1 MTKLFVANGQLN
13 EKNMSK
19 RAADTEVLLNEV
31 HDRLP
36 GSEMHLRGIARMNYL
51 HSRFRKAGKILDED
65 MLHTLGSAVV
75 DMCRGVDAN
84 EWRRLTHVENCA
96 IGVFHKALGDV
107 MEIPFTY
114 LPSHESGWVDGAHFV
129 RELCNWTLAYELSAA
144 KPSESTKVIGQR
156 LMDLGTWNLPRF
168 VKPFLRRVISSKLD
182 RHMRISMEY
191 VLILTRKTTVNN
203 WPCSFPE
210 PGMAITILM
219 QIIVTIR
226 KLALGYLSFPRPES
240 RAVRV
245 LEEEADP
252 VTGLY
257 TTSLWIAHPWYV

>member
-1 MTKLFVANGQLN
+1 
-13 EKNMSK
+13 
-19 RAADTEVLLNEV
+19 
-31 HDRLP
+31 
-36 GSEMHLRGIARMNYL
+36 
-51 HSRFRKAGKILDED
+51 
-65 MLHTLGSAVV
+65 
-75 DMCRGVDAN
+75 
-84 EWRRLTHVENCA
+84 
-96 IGVFHKALGDV
+96 
-107 MEIPFTY
+107 
-114 LPSHESGWVDGAHFV
+114 
-129 RELCNWTLAYELSAA
+129 
-144 KPSESTKVIGQR
+144 
-156 LMDLGTWNLPRF
+156 
-168 VKPFLRRVISSKLD
+168 
-182 RHMRISMEY
+182 MEY